1 MERLN
6 MRENSNLSRA
16 FFSITMVVILL
27 RRYMIF
33 NLEPTAFI
41 EKSSS
46 LLFYASIG
54 LLMIQFL
61 LIRKHNITE
70 LAIFLTACVLY
81 VFTREG
87 AILVLILLAIIV
99 RDIDDEYVVKNYLI
113 INALFIIAFVLIG
126 NFLPDL
132 IKISDTHYRLK
143 DGVYVV
149 RNCFGLHNPN
159 LVFFY
164 SIGVYAAYIFLR
176 FDKYNMVDR
185 AILLVMTIFIYKVTM
200 SRTGLLT
207 MIAAL
212 FLVEILKY
220 IDLKRYTKISFLV
233 KISPIL
239 LLVGSVAIGVLFSKS
254 ELLNSVLASRP
265 RYWNIY
271 LTQEGNFLS
280 LFGNVYSAEIKQ
292 ANPLDNS
299 YVYLTVMLGL
309 VSVVFFMFLLY
320 KGLDIFIK
328 KNENKYIAVIV
339 MFLVYSFAENIL
351 FEAGFNFGIV
361 FLIKYI
367 ILDDTLKNKV
377 KFRRRKDASVAN
389 NAYVK

>member
-6 MRENSNLSRA
+6 RRDNSSLSKIL
-16 FFSITMVVILL
+16 FSITMTIILL
-27 RRYMIF
+27 RRYMVF

-41 EKSSS
+41 ERSSS
-46 LLFYASIG
+46 LLFYGSIG
-54 LLMIQFL
+54 LLVIQFL
-61 LIRKHNITE
+61 MIKKHNITE
-70 LAIFLTACVLY
+70 LAIFLTSCVLY

-87 AILVLILLAIIV
+87 AILVLILLAISV

-113 INALFIIAFVLIG
+113 INAIFIIAFILIG

-132 IKISDTHYRLK
+132 IKISDTHYRFK
-143 DGVYVV
+143 DGIYIV

-176 FDKYNMVDR
+176 FDKYNMLDR
-185 AILLVMTIFIYKVTM
+185 AILLLVTLFIYKVTM
-200 SRTGLLT
+200 SRTGLMT

-212 FLVEILKY
+212 LLVDILKY
-220 IDLKRYTKISFLV
+220 LDLKKNTKISFLV

-239 LLVGSVAIGVLFSKS
+239 IWAGSVAIGLLFSKN
-254 ELLNSVLASRP
+254 ELFNSVLASRP
-265 RYWNIY
+265 KFWNIY

-320 KGLDIFIK
+320 KGLDILIK
-328 KNENKYIAVIV
+328 KNENKYIAVIA

-367 ILDDTLKNKV
+367 ILDDTLKNK
-377 KFRRRKDASVAN
+377 FRRRKDASVAN
-389 NAYVK
+389 NAYIK

>member
-6 MRENSNLSRA
+6 RRDNSSLSKIL
-16 FFSITMVVILL
+16 FSITLTIILL
-27 RRYMIF
+27 RRYMVF

-41 EKSSS
+41 ERSSS
-46 LLFYASIG
+46 LLFYGSIG
-54 LLMIQFL
+54 LLVIQFL
-61 LIRKHNITE
+61 MIKKHNITE
-70 LAIFLTACVLY
+70 LAIFLTSCVLY

-87 AILVLILLAIIV
+87 AILVLILLAISV

-113 INALFIIAFVLIG
+113 INAIFIIAFILIG

-132 IKISDTHYRLK
+132 IKISDTHYRFK
-143 DGVYVV
+143 DGIYIV

-176 FDKYNMVDR
+176 FDKYNMLDR
-185 AILLVMTIFIYKVTM
+185 AILLLVTLFIYKVTM
-200 SRTGLLT
+200 SRTGLMT

-212 FLVEILKY
+212 LLVDILKY
-220 IDLKRYTKISFLV
+220 LDLKKNTKISFLV

-239 LLVGSVAIGVLFSKS
+239 IWAGSVAIGLLFSKN
-254 ELLNSVLASRP
+254 ELFNSVLASRP
-265 RYWNIY
+265 KFWNIY

-320 KGLDIFIK
+320 KGLDILIK
-328 KNENKYIAVIV
+328 KNENKYIAVIA

-367 ILDDTLKNKV
+367 ILDDTLKNK
-377 KFRRRKDASVAN
+377 FRRRKDASVAN
-389 NAYVK
+389 NAYIK

>member
-6 MRENSNLSRA
+6 IRDDSNLNKIL
-16 FFSITMVVILL
+16 FSLTLAIILL
-27 RRYMIF
+27 RRYIVF
-33 NLEPTAFI
+33 NLEPTSFI
-41 EKSSS
+41 DRSSS
-46 LLFYASIG
+46 LLFYASIA

-61 LIRKHNITE
+61 IIRKHNITE
-70 LAIFLTACVLY
+70 LAIFLTACALY

-87 AILVLILLAIIV
+87 AILVLILLAISV

-143 DGVYVV
+143 DGIYIV

-159 LVFFY
+159 LIFFY
-164 SIGVYAAYIFLR
+164 TIGVYAAYIFLR
-176 FDKYNMVDR
+176 FEKYNMVDR
-185 AILLVMTIFIYKVTM
+185 AILLVMTILIYKVTM

-212 FLVEILKY
+212 FLVDILKY
-220 IDLKRYTKISFLV
+220 IDLKKYIKISFLI

-239 LLVGSVAIGVLFSKS
+239 LLIGSVAIGLLFSKN
-254 ELLNSVLASRP
+254 ELLNSLLASRP
-265 RYWNIY
+265 RYWNVY
-271 LTQEGNFLS
+271 LGQEGNFLS
-280 LFGNVYSAEIKQ
+280 LFGNSYSPEIKQ

-299 YVYLTVMLGL
+299 YVYLTAMLGL
-309 VSVVFFMFLLY
+309 MSVVFFMILLY
-320 KGLDIFIK
+320 KGLDILIK

-351 FEAGFNFGIV
+351 FEAGFNFTIV

-367 ILDDTLKNKV
+367 ILDDTLKNK
-377 KFRRRKDASVAN
+377 FRRRKNASIVN
-389 NAYVK
+389 NAYIK

>member
-6 MRENSNLSRA
+6 RRDNSSLSKIL
-16 FFSITMVVILL
+16 FSITLTIILL
-27 RRYMIF
+27 RRYMVF

-41 EKSSS
+41 ERSSS
-46 LLFYASIG
+46 LLFYGSIG
-54 LLMIQFL
+54 LLVIQFL
-61 LIRKHNITE
+61 MIKKHNITE
-70 LAIFLTACVLY
+70 LAIFLTSCVLY

-87 AILVLILLAIIV
+87 AILVLILLAISV

-113 INALFIIAFVLIG
+113 INAIFIIAFILIG

-132 IKISDTHYRLK
+132 IKISDTHYRFK
-143 DGVYVV
+143 DGIYIV

-176 FDKYNMVDR
+176 FDKYNMLDR
-185 AILLVMTIFIYKVTM
+185 AILLLVTLFIYIVTM
-200 SRTGLLT
+200 SRTGLMT

-212 FLVEILKY
+212 LLVDILKY
-220 IDLKRYTKISFLV
+220 LDLKKNTKISFLV

-239 LLVGSVAIGVLFSKS
+239 IWAGSVAIGLLFSKN
-254 ELLNSVLASRP
+254 ELFNSVLASRP
-265 RYWNIY
+265 KFWNIY

-320 KGLDIFIK
+320 KGLDILIK
-328 KNENKYIAVIV
+328 KNENKYIAVIA

-367 ILDDTLKNKV
+367 ILDDTLKNK
-377 KFRRRKDASVAN
+377 FRRRKDASVAN
-389 NAYVK
+389 NAYIK

>member
-6 MRENSNLSRA
+6 RRDNSSLSKIL
-16 FFSITMVVILL
+16 FSITLTIILL
-27 RRYMIF
+27 RRYMVF

-41 EKSSS
+41 ERSSS
-46 LLFYASIG
+46 LLFYGSIG
-54 LLMIQFL
+54 LLVIQFL
-61 LIRKHNITE
+61 MIKKHNITE
-70 LAIFLTACVLY
+70 LAIFLTSCVLY

-87 AILVLILLAIIV
+87 AILVLILLAISV

-113 INALFIIAFVLIG
+113 INAIFIIAFILIG

-132 IKISDTHYRLK
+132 IKISDTHYRFK
-143 DGVYVV
+143 DGIYIV

-176 FDKYNMVDR
+176 FDKYNMLDR
-185 AILLVMTIFIYKVTM
+185 AILLLVTLFIYKVTM
-200 SRTGLLT
+200 SRTGLMT

-212 FLVEILKY
+212 LLVDILKY
-220 IDLKRYTKISFLV
+220 LDLKKNTKISFLV

-239 LLVGSVAIGVLFSKS
+239 IWAGSVAIGLLFSKN
-254 ELLNSVLASRP
+254 ELFNSVLASRP
-265 RYWNIY
+265 KFWNIY

-320 KGLDIFIK
+320 KGLDILIK
-328 KNENKYIAVIV
+328 KNENKYIAVIA

-367 ILDDTLKNKV
+367 VLDDTLKN

-389 NAYVK
+389 NAYIK

>member
-1 MERLN
+1 MDRLKIKDN
-6 MRENSNLSRA
+6 NLDNIL
-16 FFSITMVVILL
+16 FSFTLAVILL

-33 NLEPTAFI
+33 NLEPTGFVN
-41 EKSSS
+41 KTTS
-46 LLFYASIG
+46 LLFYGSIA
-54 LLMIQFL
+54 LLMLQFVF
-61 LIRKHNITE
+61 IKKHNITE
-70 LAIFLTACVLY
+70 IAIFLVACGLY

-87 AILVLILLAIIV
+87 AIIVLILLAISV
-99 RDIDDEYVVKNYLI
+99 RDLDDRYVVKNYLI
-113 INALFIIAFVLIG
+113 INALFIIAFIIIG

-132 IKISDTHYRLK
+132 IKISDTHYRFK
-143 DGVYVV
+143 DGIYIV

-159 LVFFY
+159 LIFFY

-185 AILLVMTIFIYKVTM
+185 AILLFVTLFIYKITM

-212 FLVEILKY
+212 FLVDILKY
-220 IDLKRYTKISFLV
+220 LDLKKYKKVSFLV
-233 KISPIL
+233 KISPIIL
-239 LLVGSVAIGVLFSKS
+239 LIMSVGIGLLFSKN
-254 ELLNSVLASRP
+254 ELFNDILASRP
-265 RYWNIY
+265 KYWNIY

-309 VSVVFFMFLLY
+309 VSVVFFMILLY
-320 KGLDIFIK
+320 KGIDILIK
-328 KNENKYIAVIV
+328 KNENKYIAVII

-367 ILDDTLKNKV
+367 ILDDTLKNK
-377 KFRRRKDASVAN
+377 FRRRKNASVAN
-389 NAYVK
+389 NAYIK

>member
-1 MERLN
+1 
-6 MRENSNLSRA
+6 
-16 FFSITMVVILL
+16 
-27 RRYMIF
+27 
-33 NLEPTAFI
+33 
-41 EKSSS
+41 
-46 LLFYASIG
+46 
-54 LLMIQFL
+54 
-61 LIRKHNITE
+61 
-70 LAIFLTACVLY
+70 
-81 VFTREG
+81 
-87 AILVLILLAIIV
+87 
-99 RDIDDEYVVKNYLI
+99 
-113 INALFIIAFVLIG
+113 
-126 NFLPDL
+126 
-132 IKISDTHYRLK
+132 
-143 DGVYVV
+143 
-149 RNCFGLHNPN
+149 
-159 LVFFY
+159 
-164 SIGVYAAYIFLR
+164 
-176 FDKYNMVDR
+176 MVDR

-254 ELLNSVLASRP
+254 ELLNSVLASKP
-265 RYWNIY
+265 TPNIY

>member
-6 MRENSNLSRA
+6 RRDNSSLSKIL
-16 FFSITMVVILL
+16 FSITLTIILL
-27 RRYMIF
+27 RRYMVF

-41 EKSSS
+41 ERSSS
-46 LLFYASIG
+46 LLFYGSIG
-54 LLMIQFL
+54 LLVIQFL
-61 LIRKHNITE
+61 MIKKHNITE
-70 LAIFLTACVLY
+70 LAIFLTSCVLY

-87 AILVLILLAIIV
+87 AILVLILLAISV

-113 INALFIIAFVLIG
+113 INAIFIIAFILIG

-132 IKISDTHYRLK
+132 IKISDTHYRFK
-143 DGVYVV
+143 DGIYIV

-176 FDKYNMVDR
+176 FDKYNMLDR
-185 AILLVMTIFIYKVTM
+185 AILLLVTLFIYKVTM
-200 SRTGLLT
+200 SRTGLMT

-212 FLVEILKY
+212 LLVDILKY
-220 IDLKRYTKISFLV
+220 LDLKKNTKISFLV

-239 LLVGSVAIGVLFSKS
+239 IWAGSVAIGLLFSKN
-254 ELLNSVLASRP
+254 ELFNSVLASRP
-265 RYWNIY
+265 KFWNIY

-320 KGLDIFIK
+320 KGLDILIK
-328 KNENKYIAVIV
+328 KNENKYIAVIA

-367 ILDDTLKNKV
+367 ILDDTLKNK
-377 KFRRRKDASVAN
+377 FRRRKDASVAN

>member
-1 MERLN
+1 M
-6 MRENSNLSRA
+6 
-16 FFSITMVVILL
+16 
-27 RRYMIF
+27 
-33 NLEPTAFI
+33 
-41 EKSSS
+41 
-46 LLFYASIG
+46 
-54 LLMIQFL
+54 
-61 LIRKHNITE
+61 
-70 LAIFLTACVLY
+70 
-81 VFTREG
+81 
-87 AILVLILLAIIV
+87 
-99 RDIDDEYVVKNYLI
+99 
-113 INALFIIAFVLIG
+113 
-126 NFLPDL
+126 
-132 IKISDTHYRLK
+132 
-143 DGVYVV
+143 
-149 RNCFGLHNPN
+149 
-159 LVFFY
+159 
-164 SIGVYAAYIFLR
+164 
-176 FDKYNMVDR
+176 
-185 AILLVMTIFIYKVTM
+185 
-200 SRTGLLT
+200 
-207 MIAAL
+207 
-212 FLVEILKY
+212 KY

>member
-1 MERLN
+1 MEILN
-6 MRENSNLSRA
+6 RRDNNLNKA
-16 FFSITMVVILL
+16 LFTFTLTIILL

-41 EKSSS
+41 ERSSS
-46 LLFYASIG
+46 MLFYGSIA
-54 LLMIQFL
+54 LLVLQFL
-61 LIRKHNITE
+61 LIKNHNITE
-70 LAIFLTACVLY
+70 LAIFLVSCGLY

-87 AILVLILLAIIV
+87 AILVLILLAISV

-113 INALFIIAFVLIG
+113 INVLFIIAFVLIG

-132 IKISDTHYRLK
+132 IKISDTHYRFK
-143 DGVYVV
+143 DGIYIV

-176 FDKYNMVDR
+176 FDKYNMMDR
-185 AILLVMTIFIYKVTM
+185 AILLFVTLFIYKITM

-212 FLVEILKY
+212 FLVEISKH
-220 IDLKRYTKISFLV
+220 IDLKKYKKISFLV
-233 KISPIL
+233 KMSPII
-239 LLVGSVAIGVLFSKS
+239 LLVGSVVIGILFSKN
-254 ELLNSVLASRP
+254 EILNSLLASRP
-265 RYWNIY
+265 KYWNVY

-280 LFGNVYSAEIKQ
+280 LFGNSYSPEIKQ

-299 YVYLTVMLGL
+299 YVYLTTMLGII
-309 VSVVFFMFLLY
+309 SVLFFMFLLY
-320 KGLDIFIK
+320 KGLDILIK
-328 KNENKYIAVIV
+328 KDENKYIAVIM

-351 FEAGFNFGIV
+351 FEAGFNFTIV

-367 ILDDTLKNKV
+367 ILENTLKNK
-377 KFRRRKDASVAN
+377 FRREKNASITN
-389 NAYVK
+389 NAYIK

>member
-1 MERLN
+1 MDILKRKN
-6 MRENSNLSRA
+6 NNLDKIL
-16 FFSITMVVILL
+16 FSFTLFVILL

-33 NLEPTAFI
+33 NLEPTAFVN
-41 EKSSS
+41 KSTS
-46 LLFYASIG
+46 LLFYGSIA
-54 LLMIQFL
+54 LLMFQFI
-61 LIRKHNITE
+61 LIKKHNITE
-70 LAIFLTACVLY
+70 IAIFLAACGLY

-87 AILVLILLAIIV
+87 AILVLILLAITIK
-99 RDIDDEYVVKNYLI
+99 DIDDKYVVKNYLI
-113 INALFIIAFVLIG
+113 INALFIIAFILIG

-132 IKISDTHYRLK
+132 IKISDTHYRFK
-143 DGVYVV
+143 DGIYIV

-185 AILLVMTIFIYKVTM
+185 AILLFVTLFIYKITM

-212 FLVEILKY
+212 FLVDILKY
-220 IDLKRYTKISFLV
+220 LDLKKYKKISFLV

-239 LLVGSVAIGVLFSKS
+239 LLIMSVGIGLLFSKN
-254 ELLNSVLASRP
+254 ELFNSVLASRP
-265 RYWNIY
+265 KFWNIY

-320 KGLDIFIK
+320 KGLDILIK
-328 KNENKYIAVIV
+328 KNENKYIAVIA

-367 ILDDTLKNKV
+367 ILDDTLKNK
-377 KFRRRKDASVAN
+377 FRRRKDASVAN
-389 NAYVK
+389 NAYIK

>member
-6 MRENSNLSRA
+6 RRDNSSLSKIL
-16 FFSITMVVILL
+16 FSITLTIILL
-27 RRYMIF
+27 RRYMVF

-41 EKSSS
+41 ERSSS
-46 LLFYASIG
+46 LLFYGSIG
-54 LLMIQFL
+54 LLVIQFL
-61 LIRKHNITE
+61 MIKKHNITE
-70 LAIFLTACVLY
+70 LAIFLTSCVLY

-87 AILVLILLAIIV
+87 AILVLILLAISV

-113 INALFIIAFVLIG
+113 INAIFIIAFILIG

-132 IKISDTHYRLK
+132 IKISDTHYRFK
-143 DGVYVV
+143 DGIYIV

-176 FDKYNMVDR
+176 FDKYNMLDR
-185 AILLVMTIFIYKVTM
+185 AILLLVTLFIYKVTM
-200 SRTGLLT
+200 SRTGLMT

-212 FLVEILKY
+212 LLVDILKY
-220 IDLKRYTKISFLV
+220 LDLKKNTKISFLV

-239 LLVGSVAIGVLFSKS
+239 IWAGSVAIGLLFSKN
-254 ELLNSVLASRP
+254 ELFNSVLASRP
-265 RYWNIY
+265 KFWNIY
-271 LTQEGNFLS
+271 LTQEGNFLF

-320 KGLDIFIK
+320 KGLDILIK
-328 KNENKYIAVIV
+328 KNENKYIAVIA

-367 ILDDTLKNKV
+367 ILDDTLKNK
-377 KFRRRKDASVAN
+377 FRRRKDASVAN
-389 NAYVK
+389 NAYIK